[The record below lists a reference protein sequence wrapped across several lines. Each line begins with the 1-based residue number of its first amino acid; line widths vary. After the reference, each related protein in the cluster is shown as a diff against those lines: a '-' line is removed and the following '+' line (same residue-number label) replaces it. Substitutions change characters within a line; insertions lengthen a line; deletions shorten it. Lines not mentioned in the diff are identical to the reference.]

1 MRVDSDE
8 PFVRAAPRNPR
19 TGSLASSSTPAQSP
33 RRRMILRARSRF
45 PLARSLSRSGLAIV
59 RCGRS
64 TSALRNTNDS
74 STRGVVVSRCSVSRV
89 RASQRTRGC
98 SRFQSFRFVP
108 THPASRPDAFPSPE
122 GARYAQ
128 KEARGPFMRARPG
141 ESAFHDAR
149 LHFGDTSDA
158 SRAAFSSARAPL
170 GPPLTSLSPPSRIS
184 FENREG
190 RQDRFRGGLVKGER
204 FTGPRCL
211 PS

>member
-33 RRRMILRARSRF
+33 RGRMILRARSRF

-122 GARYAQ
+122 GARDDMKKLGASSCERDRG
-128 KEARGPFMRARPG
+128 KARFTTRVSTSAIPAMRRVRRSLPPARR
-141 ESAFHDAR
+141 SAR
-149 LHFGDTSDA
+149 L
-158 SRAAFSSARAPL
+158 
-170 GPPLTSLSPPSRIS
+170 
-184 FENREG
+184 
-190 RQDRFRGGLVKGER
+190 
-204 FTGPRCL
+204 
-211 PS
+211 